1 MFRRRPSHFSLW
13 FGEINI
19 IYYYYD
25 IKNVMFSANIEI
37 HFNLYISNSILD
49 FLHDLFL
56 SLNMMNKYFRDLGDE
71 LDSEILYSSHIA
83 NSDNHLSDLGT
94 SLKTLKILGRLSQSK
109 CLNLEQIYSIAPS
122 QSGDLLKCKT
132 VVHMQCGY
140 LALDE
145 VIL

>member
-1 MFRRRPSHFSLW
+1 MCNDRHFFPFENPTDFYDMITDPIYPNVCMFRRRPSHFSLW

-83 NSDNHLSDLGT
+83 NSDNHLSYLGT
-94 SLKTLKILGRLSQSK
+94 SLKTLKILPRS
-109 CLNLEQIYSIAPS
+109 
-122 QSGDLLKCKT
+122 T
-132 VVHMQCGY
+132 VV
-140 LALDE
+140 E
-145 VIL
+145 